1 MKDAPVKLTDPKAI
15 RALAHPARLAVIEE
29 LYAGRELTATECAE
43 VAGLSP
49 SAMSYHLR
57 SLERAGIV
65 ERAEP
70 TGDGRERPW
79 RAAGT
84 YLQVESESGMAESAA
99 LSAVL
104 LSRLSAQIAQW
115 DARKSAEPKQWRDAT
130 IMGSGQV
137 WLRLDELKE
146 IGAVMEKL
154 TNAYRDRR
162 GDDRP
167 EDARRVRFSIFAFPT
182 DEPGK

>member
-1 MKDAPVKLTDPKAI
+1 
-15 RALAHPARLAVIEE
+15 
-29 LYAGRELTATECAE
+29 
-43 VAGLSP
+43 
-49 SAMSYHLR
+49 
-57 SLERAGIV
+57 
-65 ERAEP
+65 
-70 TGDGRERPW
+70 
-79 RAAGT
+79 
-84 YLQVESESGMAESAA
+84 MAESAA